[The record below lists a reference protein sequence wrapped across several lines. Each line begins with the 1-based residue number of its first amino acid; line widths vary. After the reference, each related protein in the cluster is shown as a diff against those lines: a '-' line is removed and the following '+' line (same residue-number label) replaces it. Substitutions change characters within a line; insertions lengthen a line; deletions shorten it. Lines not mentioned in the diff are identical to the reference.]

1 MDINSIVNK
10 KIAVHCPTKELSE
23 KFLTECQAAGFR
35 VDNTDRSYWYRYEGK
50 TCYSLHGSSTAPGKY
65 KEITFCQK
73 ECYEIRG
80 FYIIEYNEE
89 EPTMSKFKTGD
100 RVIAKKGAP
109 YAVTTNGWIGT
120 VTSVNYPFI
129 KVTGDE
135 FPSRGGGAIVEAKY
149 FDLLPDEKIVVTA
162 NGKTTTA
169 KLYNGKAVVKTA
181 EAKCSPDDEFNFLTG
196 AHLAVSRL
204 CGVDSNVKSSEP
216 ECKIKPGDFVK
227 IIHNESNNFPLGT
240 IVEVNA
246 VMSDLLK
253 CYGLAR
259 NPHNDNKYQFAEQ
272 LVLTDDVEP
281 V

>member
-1 MDINSIVNK
+1 
-10 KIAVHCPTKELSE
+10 
-23 KFLTECQAAGFR
+23 
-35 VDNTDRSYWYRYEGK
+35 
-50 TCYSLHGSSTAPGKY
+50 
-65 KEITFCQK
+65 
-73 ECYEIRG
+73 
-80 FYIIEYNEE
+80 
-89 EPTMSKFKTGD
+89 MSKFKTGD
-100 RVIAKKGAP
+100 KVIAKKNTP
-109 YAVTTNGWIGT
+109 YAITTNGWIGT
-120 VTSVNYPFI
+120 VVATDYSDDYPANSFLGFI
-129 KVTGDE
+129 QVKGKGLPFEDGCATVD
-135 FPSRGGGAIVEAKY
+135 PKY

-227 IIHNESNNFPLGT
+227 IIHTECHHFPLGT
-240 IVEVNA
+240 IVEVKS
-246 VMSDLLK
+246 VVCDSLH

-259 NPHNDNKYQFAEQ
+259 NPRNDNKYQFAEQ
-272 LVLTDDVEP
+272 IVFIDDVEP